1 MKAWLDVS
9 VLRCPK
15 CRRFYIDASWYVA
28 EMEADI
34 ECGECKEEFNSRR
47 NIVDRALLEFD
58 LDEKGKIENVTIAKH
73 LEIKNNISDNSFI
86 L

>member
-15 CRRFYIDASWYVA
+15 CRRLYVDASWYVI

-34 ECGECKEEFNSRR
+34 ECGECGEEFNSKR
-47 NIVDRALLEFD
+47 NAVERALLEFD
-58 LDEKGKIENVTIAKH
+58 LDEKGRIQNVTVAKH
-73 LEIKNNISDNSFI
+73 LETKPNTE
-86 L
+86 